1 MLHAIYGSIYISKGL
16 RNGWQSNSPLQ
27 LGGWPWTCVQV
38 RTCNNSDIKWQFIAS
53 FEPGLSI
60 SVGYKQ
66 HIAAV
71 FDICQMWLLSP
82 IVIWNLYYLQFHQ
95 FKPMKITNGTW
106 SDEHWT
112 LNSEHRPT
120 ECSADKSRFAHGVFR
135 LGFWQSSNN
144 YNHLL
149 PKIVLGC
156 STEQNNCSDQPAFI
170 SYEIA

>member
-95 FKPMKITNGTW
+95 FKPMKITSGTW
-106 SDEHWT
+106 SDTEHWT
-112 LNSEHRPT
+112 VNIGPLNAVLISPDLHMV
-120 ECSADKSRFAHGVFR
+120 CLDW
-135 LGFWQSSNN
+135 GFGNQATIRTIFYLRSYWAVPPNKIIIQTSP
-144 YNHLL
+144 HLYL
-149 PKIVLGC
+149 MR
-156 STEQNNCSDQPAFI
+156 
-170 SYEIA
+170 